1 MANNQE
7 EQTLTSKDYREMLE
21 NLKKELEALGKLV
34 ERKFISIMTK
44 VKNAFRDNCRAFVT
58 DVLDS
63 FVVDTSAKLKEMAG
77 IVGGDLA
84 LALYGVQ
91 QDLYSLK
98 VALIQAA
105 APLAQA
111 LIPLLRQAIAALTG
125 FAQSVGTALR
135 SLFGCGEAADSYA
148 GSAQAALAATQAL
161 KRSLAGFDQL
171 ERLDSNSVSGFFAP
185 DVGEIAPQWQAFAGW
200 LTQLFEPF
208 KSFDMG
214 PAIAGFQELRLA
226 LEPITRTLFEGL
238 EWAWHNL
245 LVPLAQWA
253 AEDFLPVFLELLTQ
267 ALQTLD
273 KTIQEL
279 KPAFIWLWE
288 NFLEPMSR
296 WYAEQLI
303 ADVKAMTENFRSF
316 SAWIESAAPTINSFI
331 AILDNAG
338 ITMQGLNGDGEQ
350 LKNMAQKLAVAF
362 NLFGAMTQQVNPGLA
377 AMLTA
382 IGLLLPEVDSLSGS
396 WGSLTGSA
404 ESAWKGLKEIWG
416 NLTGWF
422 TQQVSRPMEQN
433 SKSAA
438 NGIIG
443 VFNGMLSSISGAFNG
458 LSQAVN
464 SIRFTVPDWVP
475 GVGGKSLGFNL
486 PGVNMPTIPQ
496 LAKGAVLPANKPF
509 LAVVGDQKHGTN
521 VEAPL
526 STIQEAVLLALE
538 DRLDGVMA
546 GFNAVTQRQEQILQA
561 IFTLDVSDG
570 ALAAAVQRHQQKLL
584 AVTGG
589 CI

>member
-21 NLKKELEALGKLV
+21 NLKKELESLGKLV

-58 DVLDS
+58 DALDS

-125 FAQSVGTALR
+125 FAQSVGAALR
-135 SLFGCGEAADSYA
+135 SLFGCSQAADSYA
-148 GSAQAALAATQAL
+148 GSAQDALAATQAL

-185 DVGEIAPQWQAFAGW
+185 DVGEIAPQWQAFSDW

-214 PAIAGFQELRLA
+214 PAIAGFQELKLA

-303 ADVKAMTENFRSF
+303 ADLEKMTENFRSF
-316 SAWIESAAPTINSFI
+316 SAWIESATPTINSFI
-331 AILDNAG
+331 AILDETG
-338 ITMQGLNGDGEQ
+338 LTMKNLSGDGNELESMTYQ
-350 LKNMAQKLAVAF
+350 LAVAF
-362 NLFGAMTQQVNPGLA
+362 NLFSTMAQQTNPGLA
-377 AMLTA
+377 AMLMA
-382 IGLLLPEVDSLSGS
+382 IRLLLPEVDTLSGS
-396 WGSLTGSA
+396 WGLLTGSA

-422 TQQVSRPMEQN
+422 TQQVSRPMEQS
-433 SKSAA
+433 SKDAA
-438 NGIIG
+438 NSIIG

-486 PGVNMPTIPQ
+486 PGVNMPTIPR

>member
-44 VKNAFRDNCRAFVT
+44 AKNAFRDNCRAFVT

-111 LIPLLRQAIAALTG
+111 LIPLLKQAIAALTG

-135 SLFGCGEAADSYA
+135 SLFGWGEAADSYA
-148 GSAQAALAATQAL
+148 GSARDALAATQAL

-185 DVGEIAPQWQAFAGW
+185 DVGEIAPQWQAFSDW

-214 PAIAGFQELRLA
+214 PAIAGFRELRLA

-303 ADVKAMTENFRSF
+303 ADVEKMTENFRSF
-316 SAWIESAAPTINSFI
+316 SDWIESAAPTINSFI
-331 AILDNAG
+331 AILDKTG
-338 ITMQGLNGDGEQ
+338 LTMKNLSGDGSELESMTYQ
-350 LKNMAQKLAVAF
+350 LAVAF
-362 NLFGAMTQQVNPGLA
+362 NLFSTMAQQTNPGLA

-382 IGLLLPEVDSLSGS
+382 IRLLLPEVDTLSGS
-396 WGSLTGSA
+396 WGLLTGSA

-416 NLTGWF
+416 DLSGWF
-422 TQQVSRPMEQN
+422 TQQVSRPMEQS
-433 SKSAA
+433 SKDAA
-438 NGIIG
+438 NSIIG

-475 GVGGKSLGFNL
+475 GVGGQSLGFNL
-486 PGVNMPTIPQ
+486 PGVNMPTIPK

-526 STIQEAVLLALE
+526 STIQEAVRLALE